1 MNPGAT
7 ELGTTDL
14 GTTGPGTT
22 GPRPAGPGGEAPGAT
37 DPGVVPPPVPTA
49 GPETTYPGTPDAVAL
64 LTDLIRIDTSNP
76 GDGSGPGERRAA
88 EYVAEKLGDA
98 GLDPV
103 YLESAPRRGNVVLRI
118 PGQDPTLPALLV
130 HGHLDVVP
138 ADPSEWSVPPFA
150 GEHLDG
156 AIWGRGAIDMKDMD
170 AMMLALARSWA
181 RTGRRPRRN
190 LVFAWMADEEAG
202 SALGSRYLTEHHRDL
217 FDGCAEAISEVGGFS
232 MEISPERRLYLVE
245 TAQKGL
251 HWLRLVVEGKPGH
264 GSMLHTDSAVAELA
278 AAVTRIAA
286 HRWPLVLTPTTRAFL
301 AEAAEAFGVPFDG
314 DSPDPAQV
322 LECLGPLARLIG
334 ASLHHTA
341 NPTRLTAGYKTNVV
355 PGHASAEIDGRFLP
369 GLEDEFDRSLAELA
383 GPRVRLETIERDI
396 AVSAPFDTPLVSAM
410 TEALL
415 SEDEGAR
422 TVPYCLSAG
431 TDNKSFAALGIKGYG
446 FVPRRLPPGLDFSAL
461 FHGIDERVPVSA
473 VDFGMRVLDRLLTR
487 Y

>member
-1 MNPGAT
+1 MNH
-7 ELGTTDL
+7 
-14 GTTGPGTT
+14 
-22 GPRPAGPGGEAPGAT
+22 AT
-37 DPGVVPPPVPTA
+37 D
-49 GPETTYPGTPDAVAL
+49 DALTL
-64 LTDLIRIDTSNP
+64 LTDLLRIDTSNP

-88 EYVAEKLGDA
+88 EYVAERLDDA

-118 PGQDPTLPALLV
+118 PGRDPALPALLV

-150 GEHLDG
+150 GELRDG

-181 RTGRRPRRN
+181 GTGRRPRRD

-202 SALGSRYLTEHHRDL
+202 SGLGSRYLVRHHRDL

-232 MEISPERRLYLVE
+232 VEAGPDRRLYLIE

-251 HWLRLVVEGKPGH
+251 HWLRLVAEGRPGH
-264 GSMLHTDSAVAELA
+264 GSMLHTDNAIAELVGAVA
-278 AAVTRIAA
+278 RIAA

-301 AEAAEAFGVPFDG
+301 TEAAEAFGVPFDG
-314 DSPDPAQV
+314 DAPDPAQV
-322 LECLGPLARLIG
+322 LDCLGPLARFIG
-334 ASLHHTA
+334 ASFHHTA
-341 NPTRLTAGYKTNVV
+341 NPTRLNAGYKTNVV
-355 PGHASAEIDGRFLP
+355 PGLASAEVDGRFLP
-369 GLEDEFDRSLAELA
+369 GREDEFDDTLAELA
-383 GPRVRLETIERDI
+383 GPRVRLETIERDV
-396 AVSAPFDTPLVSAM
+396 AVSAPFETPLVAAM
-410 TEALL
+410 TEALRG
-415 SEDEGAR
+415 EDEGAR

-431 TDNKSFAALGIKGYG
+431 TDNKSFASLGITGYG
-446 FVPRRLPPGLDFSAL
+446 FVPRRLPPGLDFSSL

-473 VDFGMRVLDRLLTR
+473 VGFGMRVLDRLLIT